1 MFQVADVDTGVITPN
16 ELSKSGMCQCDPL
29 APKPPKTH
37 VVVQEE
43 MVPFVLPVVGLVL
56 VVAQIV
62 YGDVSQNP

>member
-1 MFQVADVDTGVITPN
+1 MRNTYPKPPN

-29 APKPPKTH
+29 AHKTPKTH
-37 VVVQEE
+37 VVVQVE

-62 YGDVSQNP
+62 YGEVPQNP

>member
-1 MFQVADVDTGVITPN
+1 
-16 ELSKSGMCQCDPL
+16 MCQCDPL

-43 MVPFVLPVVGLVL
+43 MVQFVLPVVGLVL